1 VGKADVTLLHHEAL
15 LEVLN
20 EEVDFGKRLVVAPLL
35 DEEQVGEASIDL
47 RLGTDFLL
55 LRRTVQ
61 PGVDVGDPHL
71 HAQLEGL
78 YERVA
83 VPLGEGLW
91 LHPQQFVLGSTLEFL
106 RLPPTLGAYILGRSS
121 WGRVGLLVAT
131 AVVVQPGFAG
141 ALTLELVNAGDSPIK
156 LYPGLKIAQL
166 TVHSLTDKTTFA
178 KKPTY
183 SAPTR
188 PQAARLGKDQAE
200 LEKIRKLG
208 KALTTTG

>member
-1 VGKADVTLLHHEAL
+1 MTLLHHEAL
-15 LEVLN
+15 LEALN
-20 EEVDFGKRLVVAPLL
+20 EGSDFDKRLVVAPLL
-35 DEEQVGEASIDL
+35 DEEQVGEGSIDL

-61 PGVDVGDPHL
+61 AGVDVGDPNL
-71 HAQLEGL
+71 QAQLDGL
-78 YERVA
+78 YDRVA

-91 LHPQQFVLGSTLEFL
+91 LHPQQFVLGATLEFL
-106 RLPPTLGAYILGRSS
+106 RVPPTLGAYILGRSS

-166 TVHSLTDKTTFA
+166 TVHSLAGKTVFA
-178 KKPTY
+178 KSPTY
-183 SAPTR
+183 RAPTR
-188 PQAARLGKDQAE
+188 PQAARLAKEQDE
-200 LEKIRKLG
+200 LVRIKKLG
-208 KALTTTG
+208 EALTTV